1 MDINLIIVAVYS
13 YLLGS
18 VPFGLVLTKIF
29 LKKDIREIGSGNI
42 GTTDVL
48 RTGKKSLAIATLLL
62 DLLKGY
68 LSIAISFIYFENLIS
83 YSALICLLGH
93 IFPVWL
99 KFKGGK
105 GVATYLGVI
114 LALSY
119 KFFLI
124 FGITWLVLSF
134 LFRYA
139 SLSSIV
145 SSLIVFVYSLV
156 RLFKNNDSSS
166 FNRLIINVHSSFLD
180 KTFIENFV
188 SKEISSDSQNINYNE
203 LENKFSS
210 ISHVKG
216 VAIYKD
222 LIGNLNI
229 GISQYDPIARII
241 SGKLSGNYI
250 NNEGHIFPIS
260 SRYSKRVLLLHL
272 NDEFSNDKKMISSEF
287 GKDLL
292 EMINYINN
300 DKFFSKIISEIEI
313 NSNKNIVIHPQF
325 SKQKIIFGYPD
336 DLEEKFEKINLFY
349 NKIVPAKGWNT
360 YKTVNVK
367 FKNQIICDKS

>member
-18 VPFGLVLTKIF
+18 IPFGLVLTKIF

-42 GTTDVL
+42 GTTNVL
-48 RTGKKSLAIATLLL
+48 RTGKKSLAVTTLML

-68 LSIAISFIYFENLIS
+68 FSIIITFTYYENLIS
-83 YSALICLLGH
+83 YSALICFIGH

-145 SSLIVFVYSLV
+145 SSLIVFVYSYFFINNFSLILFIFFVIIVYTHRENIV
-156 RLFKNNDSSS
+156 RLKN
-166 FNRLIINVHSSFLD
+166 
-180 KTFIENFV
+180 
-188 SKEISSDSQNINYNE
+188 
-203 LENKFSS
+203 
-210 ISHVKG
+210 
-216 VAIYKD
+216 
-222 LIGNLNI
+222 
-229 GISQYDPIARII
+229 
-241 SGKLSGNYI
+241 
-250 NNEGHIFPIS
+250 
-260 SRYSKRVLLLHL
+260 
-272 NDEFSNDKKMISSEF
+272 SE
-287 GKDLL
+287 
-292 EMINYINN
+292 E
-300 DKFFSKIISEIEI
+300 SKI
-313 NSNKNIVIHPQF
+313 K
-325 SKQKIIFGYPD
+325 
-336 DLEEKFEKINLFY
+336 L
-349 NKIVPAKGWNT
+349 
-360 YKTVNVK
+360 
-367 FKNQIICDKS
+367 